1 MDLSTQHNAQQQQ
14 TWEGREGRKEGNAE
28 QKGRKQE
35 QNKTRQNKSPKTQ
48 GIKCQGRE
56 MTPLRVLF
64 STHLEQI
71 VPGLWEDTK
80 GSEWVWVMAQWV
92 KGNYE
97 DLSLNPWCS
106 YKDTDVVMDI
116 VSTSRSS
123 FK

>member
-1 MDLSTQHNAQQQQ
+1 M
-14 TWEGREGRKEGNAE
+14 
-28 QKGRKQE
+28 
-35 QNKTRQNKSPKTQ
+35 
-48 GIKCQGRE
+48 
-56 MTPLRVLF
+56 RVLF

-106 YKDTDVVMDI
+106 YKDTDVVMDTCGDGI
-116 VSTSRSS
+116 INRRQRQEDLWGLLARQSS
-123 FK
+123 